1 MVLWLRLHAPSAEGL
16 GSIPGHGTRSR
27 ISQLEIP
34 YATVE
39 SKNPGA
45 AKKKKKSSVLM
56 PLFKSPIF
64 LVSGLRNYSPA
75 GRFFDFTH
83 LLLCL
88 LGYLQ
93 GTKGSKESDTT
104 GHTSTCIPA
113 SSHNITQLL
122 VYKMNELSI

>member
-1 MVLWLRLHAPSAEGL
+1 MVQWLRLHAPSAGGL
-16 GSIPGHGTRSR
+16 GSIPGHRTRSH

-34 YATVE
+34 YSTVE
-39 SKNPGA
+39 IKNPGA
-45 AKKKKKSSVLM
+45 AKKKKSSVLM

-75 GRFFDFTH
+75 GRFFDFTR

-93 GTKGSKESDTT
+93 GTKVSKESDTT
-104 GHTSTCIPA
+104 GHTSTCIPV